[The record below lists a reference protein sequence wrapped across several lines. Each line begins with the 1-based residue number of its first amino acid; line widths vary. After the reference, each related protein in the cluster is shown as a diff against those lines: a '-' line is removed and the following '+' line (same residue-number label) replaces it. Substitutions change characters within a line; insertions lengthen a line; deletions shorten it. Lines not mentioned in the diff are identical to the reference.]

1 MIKMIS
7 GTTRINKQT
16 ITPANGWFIA
26 PPEVERRLVD
36 SGVAVYA
43 PEYGAGGVATP
54 PVGGNGTDTGENQP
68 DGESAAECQENGGDD
83 DEAVLDVVGG
93 RFAKESLLKMTRA
106 NMEKLA
112 DDLGVDVKKCK
123 TKSEIADL
131 LAAVEITNDDDGNPP
146 VINPEDPVT

>member
-16 ITPANGWFIA
+16 ITPADGWFTA
-26 PPEVERRLVD
+26 HSEVERRLVE

-43 PEYGAGGVATP
+43 PEYGAGGVATL
-54 PVGGNGTDTGENQP
+54 PVGGNGTGTGENPP
-68 DGESAAECQENGGDD
+68 DGGNTAEGQENGGDD
-83 DEAVLDVVGG
+83 DEAVLDIVGG
-93 RFAKESLLKMTRA
+93 RFNKESLLKMTRA